1 MTRIA
6 VTLML
11 AVAAAT
17 TTVGA
22 NPESSG
28 PKTAALLTASS
39 GLPGGICVVT
49 GASGAK
55 LPIHLS
61 TQGAF
66 VVHALYPDAT
76 AVDAARKTI
85 RAAGVYGTV
94 SVDRSRSA
102 RLPYTENLIN
112 LVVMDGLAAAKA
124 DGPAVDEVLRVLAP
138 LGVAY
143 FGDSA
148 ATAGADAAWVQ
159 AIISKLRS
167 AGATSTEVLTGAG
180 TWVKAVK
187 PWPADIDE
195 WTHFLHGADGNAVTQ
210 DRVVGPPKYYQ
221 WISEPIWLRS
231 HESDS
236 SVRTQVTA
244 RGRLFTIVDEAPI
257 SLTGPESPPDKWF
270 LTAQD
275 AFNGV
280 ALWKVPIKDWGWRA
294 WKPSWFTPRPGGLP
308 LNIEKRLVAVGD
320 KVYVT
325 LGYRAPVSELDAK
338 TGKML
343 QTYAGTDRAME
354 ILYRDGVL
362 ILPVLRDNRIRVM
375 AVEAAS
381 GKRLWTSQRAYAGTT
396 VDYYRFTSMHGKV
409 EPAKVDPTVN
419 ISTDGK
425 GVALLDGEDV
435 VCLDYRTGRE
445 KWRTAFP
452 TVQADHKAGN
462 MDARTRLWMGT
473 LIVTDGVVVHASPNN
488 LAGFSAESGKLL
500 WTQPKKY
507 IGHLWYEW
515 KDVFVIDGLVWTWSA
530 ETVRG
535 KLETRG
541 GGKPQN
547 NHWPVN
553 VNGYDL
559 HTGTLA
565 KSVPLGGIFK
575 TYHHH
580 RCYRNKATTR
590 YILASRRGTEFV
602 DIEQGKH
609 TVNNWVRGTCHVG
622 MIPANGLQYATPHPC
637 KCYVEEKLNGM
648 NALAAAIPGESRQT
662 KPDAP
667 GLLERGPAFGQ
678 RILDP
683 RSSIPSPA
691 EWPEFRADGQRSGA
705 VKTTIP
711 PKPSLL
717 WREKTGATL
726 APPIAV
732 GDRLYVPAVD
742 EHHLVSLN
750 VSDGRKVWEFAAGG
764 RIDSPPTYHKGT
776 VIFGSADGWVYCVRA
791 ADGKLV
797 WRYRA
802 GPEDRRMAAFGQL
815 ESVWPVHGSV
825 LVRDDIAY
833 FAAGRSS
840 HLDGGIRVT
849 GLDAATGALHCRTT
863 LAGPSYGVDDIKQN
877 YLLPTGA
884 LPDIL
889 QAAGPLLF
897 MRDIAFNAELKR
909 QTGPA
914 AFGGPRLK
922 TPAGFLDDSYFKRVP
937 WTMSAKGGGY
947 GRLIVHDEAAAYTV
961 RMFDSLQ
968 GLDPKVY
975 FTPGKKGY
983 LLFAVDKRTGKQTW
997 SQRIAIR
1004 ATAMVAAEG
1013 MLVVAGP
1020 PDVVDPTDPLGA
1032 FEGRKGGVLT
1042 VFDSATGR
1050 KLSEC
1055 KLPSPPVFNGAA
1067 AANGRLYIAMHD
1079 GSVACFGE

>member
-1 MTRIA
+1 MTRMA

-11 AVAAAT
+11 AVATAT
-17 TTVGA
+17 TAGA
-22 NPESSG
+22 NPESSR
-28 PKTAALLTASS
+28 PRMAALLTATSD
-39 GLPGGICVVT
+39 LPGGICVVT
-49 GASGAK
+49 GSSGAD
-55 LPIHLS
+55 LPIRLS
-61 TQGAF
+61 KQGAF
-66 VVHALYPDAT
+66 VVHALYTEAS

-85 RAAGVYGTV
+85 RAAGAYGKV
-94 SVDRSRSA
+94 SADRSNSA

-112 LVVMDGLAAAKA
+112 LVVVDGLAKSPA
-124 DGPAVDEVLRVLAP
+124 DAPPVNEVLRVLAP

-143 FGDSA
+143 FGDSGT
-148 ATAGADAAWVQ
+148 TAGADAKWGK
-159 AIISKLRS
+159 AIVASLRS
-167 AGATSTEVLTGAG
+167 AGVENAEVQTGAG

-195 WTHFLHGADGNAVTQ
+195 WTHYLHGADGNAVAQ
-210 DRVVGPPKYYQ
+210 DRVVGPPKHYQ
-221 WISEPIWLRS
+221 WISGPIWLRS

-257 SLTGPESPPDKWF
+257 SLPGPESPPDKWF
-270 LTAQD
+270 LRAQD

-280 ALWKVPIKDWGWRA
+280 ILWKVPIPDWGWRA
-294 WKPSWFTPRPGGLP
+294 WKPSWFTPRPGGIP
-308 LNIEKRLVAVGD
+308 LNIEKRLVAMGD

-325 LGYRAPVSELDAK
+325 LGYRAPVSQLDAK
-338 TGKML
+338 TGKTL
-343 QTYAGTDRAME
+343 QTYAGTERTME
-354 ILYRDGVL
+354 ILHHDGVL
-362 ILPVLRDNRIRVM
+362 ILPVLRDNRIRVL

-381 GKRLWTSQRAYAGTT
+381 GKQLWASKATYAGTT
-396 VDYYRFTSMHGKV
+396 VDYYRFTAMGGRVK
-409 EPAKVDPTVN
+409 PAKVDPTVDVA
-419 ISTDGK
+419 TDGK
-425 GVALLDGEDV
+425 VVALLDGEDV
-435 VCLDYRTGRE
+435 VALDYRTGRE
-445 KWRTAFP
+445 TWRKPFP
-452 TVQADHKAGN
+452 TVQADHNAGRI
-462 MDARTRLWMGT
+462 DAGKRLWTGT
-473 LIVTDGVVVHASPNN
+473 VITIDGVVVHASPNN
-488 LAGFSAESGKLL
+488 LAGFSAETGKLL
-500 WTQPKKY
+500 WAQPKKY

-530 ETVRG
+530 ETTKG
-535 KLETRG
+535 KLDTR
-541 GGKPQN
+541 GGKPQS

-559 HTGTLA
+559 HTGKLT
-565 KSVPLGGIFK
+565 KSVPLGAIFK
-575 TYHHH
+575 THHHH

-609 TVNNWVRGTCHVG
+609 TVDNWVRGTCHVG
-622 MIPANGLQYATPHPC
+622 MIPANGLQYAPPHPC

-648 NALAAAIPGESRQT
+648 NALAAARPGEAGRM

-667 GLLERGPAFGQ
+667 GLIERGPAFGR

-683 RSSIPSPA
+683 KSSILDPA
-691 EWPEFRADGQRSGA
+691 QWPEFRGDAQRSGA
-705 VKTTIP
+705 VKTKLP
-711 PKPSLL
+711 AKPTLL
-717 WREKTGATL
+717 WREKIGAKV

-732 GDRLYVPAVD
+732 TGRVYIPLVD
-742 EHHLVSLN
+742 EHHVVSLN
-750 VSDGRKVWEFAAGG
+750 GADGAKVWEFATGG

-776 VIFGSADGWVYCVRA
+776 LIFGSADGWVYCVRA
-791 ADGKLV
+791 DDGKLI

-825 LVRDDIAY
+825 LVRDDVAY

-849 GLDAATGALHCRTT
+849 GLDAATGKLRCRTT
-863 LAGPSYGVDDIKQN
+863 LAGPSYTVDNIKQN
-877 YLLPTGA
+877 YLLPMGV

-889 QAAGPLLF
+889 QSAGKLIF
-897 MRDIAFNAELKR
+897 MRDVAFNTELQQQK
-909 QTGPA
+909 GPA
-914 AFGGPRLK
+914 AWGGVRLK
-922 TPAGFLDDSYFKRVP
+922 TMAGYLDDSYFKRVP

-947 GRLIVHDEAAAYTV
+947 ARLIVHDETAAYSV

-983 LLFAVDKRTGKQTW
+983 LLFAANKQTGKQTW

-1004 ATAMVAAEG
+1004 ATAMVAVEG

-1020 PDVVDPTDPLGA
+1020 PDVIDPKDPLAA
-1032 FEGRKGGVLT
+1032 FEGRKGGVLA
-1042 VFDSATGR
+1042 VFDSATGK

-1067 AANGRLYIAMHD
+1067 AANGRLYIAMQD
-1079 GSVACFGE
+1079 GSVACFGQ